1 MAEDKKKLRPPT
13 KEERL
18 KGLPTSRDEAIEKGI
33 TRYFRGDE
41 EYVIRN
47 YGSKTAPQGRD
58 TKAALRKASRGGG
71 TKGSRKEYEF
81 LSTPPEARTG
91 EERRLFGKAMVEARQ
106 KGLVGDHKYSVARTG
121 NALKIM
127 SPERQALYH
136 ERFRKAGI
144 PIGNQAG
151 NIEEVTEA
159 VNQAKVGEEQRLN
172 KHLDELRIK
181 NSRRVTSNSPL
192 KSKAVLE
199 LHRRFKEKEKLK
211 YSDYP
216 EWQKDE
222 VVIGN
227 GDGKVNGNGNGN
239 VNGNGNGNGKVNGN
253 AKNLKISG
261 NKTRKVDAALNIGAN
276 VASGNYAG
284 AAVGATSV
292 AAAETLKS
300 KAAQKAIAQQIATI
314 AAKRGG
320 KTALK
325 LVPGLDVLISG
336 KETLDYLKQ
345 GKLDQAGI
353 AALSGAI
360 GWIPIIGD
368 GASAALDLTNTGID
382 ISRLQV
388 PTKGK
393 KKTSTRR
400 LKIKT

>member
-1 MAEDKKKLRPPT
+1 MAENRKKLRPPT

-71 TKGSRKEYEF
+71 SKGARKEYEF
-81 LSTPPEARTG
+81 LSTPLEARTG
-91 EERRLFGKAMVEARQ
+91 DARRRFGRAMVEARQ
-106 KGLVGDHKYSVARTG
+106 KGLVGDHRYSVARTG

-127 SPERQALYH
+127 SPDRQKLYH
-136 ERFRKAGI
+136 DRFKKAGI
-144 PIGNQAG
+144 AIGNQAA
-151 NIEEVTEA
+151 NIDEISEA
-159 VNQAKVGEEQRLN
+159 LNYAKVVEEKKLDSALKRL
-172 KHLDELRIK
+172 
-181 NSRRVTSNSPL
+181 
-192 KSKAVLE
+192 
-199 LHRRFKEKEKLK
+199 EKLK
-211 YSDYP
+211 
-216 EWQKDE
+216 
-222 VVIGN
+222 I
-227 GDGKVNGNGNGN
+227 NGNSNS
-239 VNGNGNGNGKVNGN
+239 NGNGKNGN
-253 AKNLKISG
+253 GLNGKNGKSKNGLSISG
-261 NKTRKVDAALNIGAN
+261 AGKTRKLDAALNIGAN

-284 AAVGATSV
+284 AAVGAGTI

-360 GWIPIIGD
+360 GWIPIVGD

-382 ISRLQV
+382 ISRLQI
-388 PTKGK
+388 PTKGS

>member
-1 MAEDKKKLRPPT
+1 MQGNKGRLRPAT
-13 KEERL
+13 KEDYA
-18 KGLPTSRDEAIEKGI
+18 KGLPTSREAAIEKGI
-33 TRYFRGDE
+33 TRFINPEDGK

-47 YGSKTAPQGRD
+47 YGSKSKPRGFLAEAGY
-58 TKAALRKASRGGG
+58 RKATRGGG
-71 TKGSRKEYEF
+71 SKGSRKLYEL

-91 EERRLFGKAMVEARQ
+91 DARRLFAKSMVEARQ
-106 KGLVGDHKYSVARTG
+106 KGLVGDHRYSVARTG

-127 SPERQALYH
+127 SPERQKLYH
-136 ERFRKAGI
+136 ERFKKAGI
-144 PIGNQAG
+144 VIGNQAG
-151 NIEEVTEA
+151 NIDEISEEL
-159 VNQAKVGEEQRLN
+159 NYAKVGEERKLDSALKKLERLQ
-172 KHLDELRIK
+172 IK
-181 NSRRVTSNSPL
+181 QGFPAQT
-192 KSKAVLE
+192 KGGLE
-199 LHRRFKEKEKLK
+199 AKRRFKEKEKLK

-222 VVIGN
+222 VVI
-227 GDGKVNGNGNGN
+227 D
-239 VNGNGNGNGKVNGN
+239 NGNGKVN
-253 AKNLKISG
+253 AKANNLKISG

-276 VASGNYAG
+276 LATGNVAG
-284 AAVGATSV
+284 AAVGAGTI

-360 GWIPIIGD
+360 GWIPIVGD
-368 GASAALDLTNTGID
+368 GASAALDLSNTGID

-388 PTKGK
+388 PTKGS

>member
-1 MAEDKKKLRPPT
+1 MAEIKELRPPT
-13 KEERL
+13 KEEY
-18 KGLPTSRDEAIEKGI
+18 KNLPKTKVEAIERGLSRFNPGDKKGE
-33 TRYFRGDE
+33 R
-41 EYVIRN
+41 VIRN
-47 YGSKTAPQGRD
+47 YGSKAFPKGIIATASN
-58 TKAALRKASRGGG
+58 RKVTRGGG
-71 TKGSRKEYEF
+71 TGGSRQLNER
-81 LSTPPEARTG
+81 LSTPKWADK
-91 EERRLFGKAMVEARQ
+91 LKFGKAMAEARA

-121 NALKIM
+121 NALQEM

-159 VNQAKVGEEQRLN
+159 VNQAKVGEETRLN
-172 KHLDELRIK
+172 KHLDELRIRK
-181 NSRRVTSNSPL
+181 GSPFQT
-192 KSKAVLE
+192 KGALE
-199 LHRRFKEKEKLK
+199 VKRRFKEKEKLK

-216 EWQKDE
+216 EWQKE
-222 VVIGN
+222 EIVI
-227 GDGKVNGNGNGN
+227 
-239 VNGNGNGNGKVNGN
+239 GNGNGNGKVNGKAN
-253 AKNLKISG
+253 NLKLSG

-276 VASGNYAG
+276 LATGNVAG
-284 AAVGATSV
+284 AAVGAGTI

-300 KAAQKAIAQQIATI
+300 KAAQKAIAQQITKL

-325 LVPGLDVLISG
+325 LIPGLDVLISG

-345 GKLDQAGI
+345 GKLDQTGI

-360 GWIPIIGD
+360 GWIPIVGD

-382 ISRLQV
+382 ISRLQI
-388 PTKGK
+388 PTKGS